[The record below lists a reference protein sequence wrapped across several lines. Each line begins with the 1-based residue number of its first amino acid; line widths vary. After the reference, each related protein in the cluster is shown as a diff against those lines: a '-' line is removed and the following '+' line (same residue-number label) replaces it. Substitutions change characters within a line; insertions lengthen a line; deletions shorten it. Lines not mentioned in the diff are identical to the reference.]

1 MDNRYKNFIT
11 GNKVYI
17 FIIALL
23 IAIIMLNGNIWIGC
37 SLIFM
42 FGLLVFYTV
51 KDTRYKKSQWTKFI
65 EEFSLKLDNATRNT
79 LVKMPFPLAITAING
94 NILWYNQNLS
104 NVLNEIELLGLN
116 INTLSKEI
124 SLRQA
129 ITGEKNIFKD
139 IEINERYYDV
149 YVNMVNISEDQLQ
162 EDDILLL
169 YFYDIT
175 ESHNISKEIESE
187 KYIIMLIEIDNFDDV
202 MKTIEEENKPLII
215 AEMERTIN
223 SYGQNLNA
231 MLKKYSS
238 SKYVLCVQNKYIEK
252 EMERKFDILDGMRE
266 INMGN
271 KFAVTCSIGVGLG
284 GENPLENEKYAL
296 SAKELALGRG
306 GDQAVVK
313 NGEKL
318 MFFGGKTKEVEK
330 RTRVRARVIA
340 HALIDLINESN
351 KVFIMGHANTDI
363 DSLGAA
369 VGLYSTIKAM
379 DKECY
384 IILDSINSSI
394 NPMLEKL
401 KEDSKYDN
409 AFCNIKKTFDLMD
422 ANSLLI
428 LVDVH
433 NKGYIQNMRIV
444 EMSKRVVIIDHHRKS
459 SDYITKAVLS
469 YIEPYA
475 SSASELVTEMIQYMT
490 EKPEL
495 LPIEAE
501 ALLAGIIVDTKNFYF
516 KTGVRTFEAASFLRK
531 LGADTLDVKRLFSDD
546 LDAYLKRAEIIKSAV
561 VEDNIAIAICPP
573 GIEDIVLSAQAADEL
588 LNITG
593 IQASFVFVKIEDEV
607 YVSCRSLGDINVQ
620 LIMESLGGG
629 GHMTM
634 AGAKF
639 VDTTLDESLEKLKI
653 AIENY
658 KEAEKNESNI
668 VKGR

>member
-1 MDNRYKNFIT
+1 MDNRYKNFIS

-17 FIIALL
+17 VIIALL
-23 IAIIMLNGNIWIGC
+23 IIIILLNGNLFIGG
-37 SLIFM
+37 LLVLM
-42 FGLLVFYTV
+42 FALLVFYTV
-51 KDTRYKKSQWTKFI
+51 KDTRHKKNQWTKFI

-79 LVKMPFPLAITAING
+79 LVKMPFPLAIVGVNG

-104 NVLNEIELLGLN
+104 NILNDVELLGLN
-116 INTLSKEI
+116 INTLSKNI
-124 SLRQA
+124 NLRQA
-129 ITGEKNIFKD
+129 ITGEKTIFKE
-139 IEINERYYDV
+139 IEINEGYYDV
-149 YVNMVNISEDQLQ
+149 YVSMVNISEDQFQ
-162 EDDILLL
+162 EDDILLM

-175 ESHNISKEIESE
+175 ESHNIAQEIQSE
-187 KYIIMLIEIDNFDDV
+187 KYTIMLIEIDNFDDV

-238 SKYVLCVQNKYIEK
+238 SKYVLCIQNRDIER
-252 EMERKFDILDGMRE
+252 EMESKFDILDRMRE

-271 KFAVTCSIGVGLG
+271 KFAITCSIGVGQG
-284 GENPLENEKYAL
+284 GESPLENEKYAL

-306 GDQAVVK
+306 GDQAIVK

-318 MFFGGKTKEVEK
+318 LFFGGKTKEVEK
-330 RTRVRARVIA
+330 RTRVRARVIG
-340 HALIDLINESN
+340 HALLDLINESN
-351 KVFIMGHANTDI
+351 KVFIMGHVNMDI

-369 VGLYSTIKAM
+369 VGLFSTIKTL

-394 NPMLEKL
+394 NPVLDKL
-401 KEDSKYDN
+401 KKDSKYDN
-409 AFCNIKKTFDLMD
+409 AFCNIKKTFDLID

-444 EMSKRVVIIDHHRKS
+444 EMSKRVVIIDHHRKA

-475 SSASELVTEMIQYMT
+475 SSASELVTEMIQYMV

-546 LDAYLKRAEIIKSAV
+546 LNSYLKRAEIIKSAV
-561 VEDNIAIAICPP
+561 VEDNIAIAICPE

-593 IQASFVFVKIEDEV
+593 IQASFVFVKIGDEF
-607 YVSCRSLGDINVQ
+607 YLSGRSLGDINVQ

-639 VDTTLDESLEKLKI
+639 NDTTLEETLKKLKV
-653 AIENY
+653 AIEKY
-658 KEAEKNESNI
+658 KEAEKNESNFI
-668 VKGR
+668 KGR

>member
-1 MDNRYKNFIT
+1 MDNRYKYFIT

-17 FIIALL
+17 IIIALL
-23 IAIIMLNGNIWIGC
+23 IMIIILNGNLWMGL
-37 SLIFM
+37 SLVAM
-42 FGLLVFYTV
+42 FILLLFYNAKSNSHK
-51 KDTRYKKSQWTKFI
+51 KDQWTKFI
-65 EEFSLKLDNATRNT
+65 EDFSSKLDSATRNT
-79 LVKMPFPLAITAING
+79 LVKIPFPLAIVSVNG
-94 NILWYNQNLS
+94 NVLWYNQNLS
-104 NVLNEIELLGLN
+104 NLLNGMELFGAN
-116 INTLSKEI
+116 INSLSPDI
-124 SLRQA
+124 NLNQA
-129 ITGEKNIFKD
+129 INNEESIFRD
-139 IEINERYYDV
+139 IEINERYYNI
-149 YVNMVNISEDQLQ
+149 YVSMVNISEDEFQ

-175 ESHNISKEIESE
+175 ESHNVFNEIESE
-187 KYIIMLIEIDNFDDV
+187 KYTIMLIEIDNFDDV

-231 MLKKYSS
+231 MLKKYSN

-271 KFAVTCSIGVGLG
+271 KFALTCSIGVGIG
-284 GENPLENEKYAL
+284 GESPLENEKFAL

-318 MFFGGKTKEVEK
+318 LFFGGKTKEVEK
-330 RTRVRARVIA
+330 RTRVRARVIG
-340 HALIDLINESN
+340 HALVDLINESN
-351 KVFIMGHANTDI
+351 KVFIMGHINTDI
-363 DSLGAA
+363 DCLGAA
-369 VGLYSTIKAM
+369 VGLYSTIKSM
-379 DKECY
+379 GKECY
-384 IILDSINSSI
+384 IILDSINNSI
-394 NPMLEKL
+394 KPMQEKL
-401 KEDSKYDN
+401 LKDQKYEN
-409 AFCNIKKTFDLMD
+409 AFCTIRKTFDLMD

-475 SSASELVTEMIQYMT
+475 SSTSELVTEMLQYMV
-490 EKPEL
+490 EKPAL

-501 ALLAGIIVDTKNFYF
+501 ALLAGIVIDTKNFFF

-546 LDAYLKRAEIIKSAV
+546 LNSYLKRAEIIKSAK

-573 GIEDIVLSAQAADEL
+573 GIEDIVISAQAADEL

-593 IQASFVFVKIEDEV
+593 IQASFVFVKIEDDI
-607 YVSCRSLGDINVQ
+607 YLSGRSLGDINVQ
-620 LIMESLGGG
+620 LIIENLGGG

-639 VDTTLDESLEKLKI
+639 TDTTLEESIEKLNT
-653 AIENY
+653 AIQKY
-658 KEAEKNESNI
+658 KEAEKNEGNI

>member
-11 GNKVYI
+11 ENKVYLT
-17 FIIALL
+17 IIGLL
-23 IAIIMLNGNIWIGC
+23 ILIIMLNGNLWMGF
-37 SLIFM
+37 SLVGM
-42 FGLLVFYTV
+42 FALLIFYTV
-51 KDTRYKKSQWTKFI
+51 KNSKHKKNQWTKFI
-65 EEFSLKLDNATRNT
+65 EDFSVKLDTATRNT
-79 LVKMPFPLAITAING
+79 LVDMPFPLAIVGING

-104 NVLNEIELLGLN
+104 NVLNEMELLDLN
-116 INTLSKEI
+116 ISTLSKDI
-124 SLRQA
+124 DLKQA
-129 ITGEKNIFKD
+129 INGVKNIFKD
-139 IEINERYYDV
+139 IKIDSRYYDI
-149 YVNMVNISEDQLQ
+149 YVSLVNISEDELQ

-175 ESHNISKEIESE
+175 ESHNMYQEIESE
-187 KYIIMLIEIDNFDDV
+187 KYTIMLIEIDNFDDV

-231 MLKKYSS
+231 MLKKYSN

-271 KFAVTCSIGVGLG
+271 KFAVTCSIGVGQG
-284 GENPLENEKYAL
+284 GESPLENEKYAL

-330 RTRVRARVIA
+330 RTRVRARVIG

-351 KVFIMGHANTDI
+351 KVFIMGHVNMDI
-363 DSLGAA
+363 DALGAA
-369 VGLYSTIKAM
+369 VGLYSIIKTL

-401 KEDSKYDN
+401 REESKYDN
-409 AFCNIKKTFDLMD
+409 AFCNIRTTFDLMD
-422 ANSLLI
+422 SNSLLI

-444 EMSKRVVIIDHHRKS
+444 EMSKRVVIIDHHRKAG
-459 SDYITKAVLS
+459 DYITKAVLS

-475 SSASELVTEMIQYMT
+475 SSTSELVTEMIQYMV
-490 EKPEL
+490 EKPDI

-516 KTGVRTFEAASFLRK
+516 KTGVRTFEAASLLRK

-546 LDAYLKRAEIIKSAV
+546 LNSYLKRAAIIQSAK
-561 VEDNIAIAICPP
+561 VENNIAIAVCPKE
-573 GIEDIVLSAQAADEL
+573 IEDLVLSAQAADEL

-593 IQASFVFVKIEDEV
+593 IQASFVFVKIGEDV
-607 YVSCRSLGDINVQ
+607 YLSGRSLGDINVQ
-620 LIMESLGGG
+620 LVLEGLGGG

-639 VDTTLDESLEKLKI
+639 IGITLEEAIEKLKI
-653 AIENY
+653 AIEKY